1 LRNIFQL
8 FNALLKYS
16 RTIRDAPAMIVISVI
31 AGTSAGFASTA
42 LIAVLNSVLNGGR
55 AKGISHGWLFV
66 GLCIV
71 IPVTAS
77 ISEVLLVRLTAH
89 AAYELR
95 LRISGKMLSAPY
107 SLLEELGTHR
117 LLAVITDDIPSVT
130 TAITNLPLLIS
141 QIAIL
146 TGGFVYLGYLSWP
159 MLVLLLV
166 CMIAG
171 MVLYQIPVRKSMQHF
186 RKLREEWDATFKGIR
201 ALTEGTKE
209 LKLNRKRRSEFVAQQ
224 IEKPMLAV
232 RQFYISGNSLAS
244 IANKAGQ
251 ILFYVLIGCIVF
263 WGPVFLHVSHATL
276 TGYTV
281 TVLFMIA
288 PLTLILTAMPVF
300 ARGYIAAEKIE
311 SLGLSLDSHP
321 PETLTTVAQPCASW
335 NTLELVDVVRPYRHD
350 GPVEEFCLGPM
361 NLKFHRGELVFLI
374 GGNGS
379 GKTTLAKL
387 LTGLY
392 EPESGELLFDGV
404 PVTLENRDEFRQ
416 NFSVVFYDFYLF
428 EDLFGISN
436 EEAASKGM
444 EYIRRL
450 QIDHKVQIRDGKL
463 STIELSQGQRKRLAL
478 LTAYLEDRPI
488 YVFDEW
494 ASDQDPVFKEIF
506 YHQILPELQARNKTI
521 IVITHD
527 DRYYHVAN
535 RIIKLERGQI
545 EYDVQQSEPADVLTS
560 ISAAT
565 KAR

>member
-166 CMIAG
+166 CMVAG

-263 WGPVFLHVSHATL
+263 WGPVFLHVSHETL

-361 NLKFHRGELVFLI
+361 NLKFQRGELVFLI

-450 QIDHKVQIRDGKL
+450 QIDHKVQIKDGKL

-478 LTAYLEDRPI
+478 LAAYLEDRPI